1 MVRSMTGYGRFELLK
16 NGVTYTV
23 EIKSVNHRYF
33 EFSVRTPKGCT
44 FLEDKLK
51 AFFASRITRG
61 KIEAYVG
68 IDGGTRLS
76 SVITL
81 NEAVADNYIEALKSL
96 KKKYG
101 LSGKV
106 SLSDVISNNDI
117 FVVERPKM
125 DEEEVWAAVEEAAN
139 GAVDAFIKMRETEGE
154 RLATDVISRCEHI
167 LEMVGEVEKL
177 APETLKNYRERL
189 EKKLREV
196 LEDTSI
202 DEQRIL
208 TEAAIFADKIAVD
221 EETVRLRSHITQLVD
236 MIKSDETL
244 GKKFDFVVQEMNREA
259 NTIGSKSQNVEITR
273 IVVDIKGEIEKIR
286 EQIQNIE

>member
-16 NGVTYTV
+16 DGVNYTV
-23 EIKSVNHRYF
+23 EVKSVNHRYF
-33 EFSVRTPKGCT
+33 EFSVRVPKGCA

-51 AFFASRITRG
+51 SFFSKRITRG
-61 KIEAYVG
+61 KIEVYVG
-68 IDGGTRLS
+68 IEGGSRS
-76 SVITL
+76 GSVVTV
-81 NEAVADNYIEALKSL
+81 NEAVAQSYVDALKTL

-106 SLSDVISNNDI
+106 SISDVITNNDV

-125 DEEEVWAAVEEAAN
+125 DEAEVWLAVEEAAN
-139 GAVDAFIKMRETEGE
+139 NAIEAFLKMRETEGE
-154 RLATDVISRCEHI
+154 RLAVDVKNRCEHI
-167 LEMVGEVEKL
+167 LEMVSEVEKQ
-177 APETLKNYRERL
+177 APEILKNYRERL
-189 EKKLREV
+189 EKKLREI
-196 LEDTSI
+196 LGDTSI

-221 EETVRLRSHITQLVD
+221 EETVRLRSHINQLIS
-236 MIKSDETL
+236 MIESDETL

>member
-16 NGVTYTV
+16 NNVNYTV

-33 EFSVRTPKGCT
+33 EFSIRTPKGCA
-44 FLEDKLK
+44 FLEEKLK
-51 AFFASRITRG
+51 AFFAKRIARG
-61 KIEAYVG
+61 KIEVYVG
-68 IDGGTRLS
+68 MEGGSRS
-76 SVITL
+76 NSVVTV
-81 NEAVADNYIEALKSL
+81 NEAVAESYVEALKTL

-106 SLSDVISNNDI
+106 TLSDVITNNDVFLI
-117 FVVERPKM
+117 ERPKM
-125 DEEEVWAAVEEAAN
+125 DEEEIWCAVEEAAT
-139 GAVDAFIKMRETEGE
+139 GAVEAFVKLRETEGE
-154 RLATDVISRCEHI
+154 RLALDVKSRCEHI
-167 LEMVGEVEKL
+167 LNMVGEVEKN
-177 APETLKNYRERL
+177 APETLYNYRERL

-221 EETVRLRSHITQLVD
+221 EETVRLRSHINQLVS
-236 MIKSDETL
+236 MIDSEETL

-259 NTIGSKSQNVEITR
+259 NTIGSKAQNIEITR

>member
-16 NGVTYTV
+16 DGVNYTV

-44 FLEDKLK
+44 FLEEKLK
-51 AFFASRITRG
+51 SFFAKRIARG
-61 KIEAYVG
+61 KIEVYVG
-68 IDGGTRLS
+68 IEGGTRSS
-76 SVITL
+76 SVVTI
-81 NEAVADNYIEALKSL
+81 NEAVAQSYVEALKSL

-106 SLSDVISNNDI
+106 SLSDVISNNDV

-125 DEEEVWAAVEEAAN
+125 NEEEVWNSVEEAAT
-139 GAVDAFIKMRETEGE
+139 GAVDAFIKMREKEGE
-154 RLATDVISRCEHI
+154 RLAYDVKSRCEYI
-167 LEMVGEVEKL
+167 LSMVEEVEKN

-208 TEAAIFADKIAVD
+208 TEAAIFADKIATD
-221 EETVRLRSHITQLVD
+221 EETVRLRSHINQLVS
-236 MIKSDETL
+236 MIDSDETL

-259 NTIGSKSQNVEITR
+259 NTIGSKAQNVEITR
-273 IVVDIKGEIEKIR
+273 IVVEIKGEIEKIR

>member
-33 EFSVRTPKGCT
+33 EFSVRTPKGCA

-51 AFFASRITRG
+51 SFFASCITRG

-68 IDGGTRLS
+68 IDGGARLS
-76 SVITL
+76 SVVSL
-81 NEAVADNYIEALKSL
+81 NEAVADSYVEALKNL

-125 DEEEVWAAVEEAAN
+125 DEEEVWNAVQEAAA

-154 RLATDVISRCEHI
+154 RLAVDVKSRCEHI
-167 LEMVGEVEKL
+167 LDMVGEVEKR
-177 APETLKNYRERL
+177 APETLQNYRDRL

-196 LEDTSI
+196 LEDTAI

-221 EETVRLRSHITQLVD
+221 EETVRLRSHINQLVS
-236 MIKSDETL
+236 MIDSDETL

-259 NTIGSKSQNVEITR
+259 NTIGSKAQNVEITR

>member
-1 MVRSMTGYGRFELLK
+1 MTGYGRFELLK
-16 NGVTYTV
+16 NGITYTV

-33 EFSVRTPKGCT
+33 EFSVRTPKGCA
-44 FLEDKLK
+44 FLEEKLK
-51 AFFASRITRG
+51 SFFSKRITRG
-61 KIEAYVG
+61 KIEVYVG
-68 IDGGTRLS
+68 IDGGTRS
-76 SVITL
+76 GSVITI
-81 NEAVADNYIEALKSL
+81 NEAVAENYVEALKTL

-125 DEEEVWAAVEEAAN
+125 DEEEVWSAIEEAAT
-139 GAVDAFIKMRETEGE
+139 GAVEAFIKMRETEGE
-154 RLATDVISRCEHI
+154 RLAVDVKNRCEHI
-167 LEMVGEVEKL
+167 LQMVGEVEKR
-177 APETLKNYRERL
+177 APETLQNYRERL
-189 EKKLREV
+189 EKKLREI

-208 TEAAIFADKIAVD
+208 TETAIFADKIAVD

-236 MIKSDETL
+236 MIDSDETL

>member
-16 NGVTYTV
+16 DGVNYTV

-33 EFSVRTPKGCT
+33 EFSVRVPKGCA

-51 AFFASRITRG
+51 SFFSKRITRG
-61 KIEAYVG
+61 KIEVYVG
-68 IDGGTRLS
+68 IDGGTRS
-76 SVITL
+76 GSVVTV
-81 NEAVADNYIEALKSL
+81 NEAVAQSYVEALKTL

-106 SLSDVISNNDI
+106 SISDVITNNDV

-125 DEEEVWAAVEEAAN
+125 DEIEVWAAVEEAAEN
-139 GAVDAFIKMRETEGE
+139 AVEAFLKMRETEGE
-154 RLATDVISRCEHI
+154 RLAVDVKNRCEHI
-167 LEMVGEVEKL
+167 LEMVSEVEKQ

-196 LEDTSI
+196 LADTSV

-221 EETVRLRSHITQLVD
+221 EETVRLRSHISQLIS
-236 MIKSDETL
+236 MIESDETL

-259 NTIGSKSQNVEITR
+259 NTIGSKAQNVEITR

>member
-16 NGVTYTV
+16 NGVNYTV

-33 EFSVRTPKGCT
+33 EFSIRTPKGCA
-44 FLEDKLK
+44 FLEEKLK
-51 AFFASRITRG
+51 AFFAKRIARG
-61 KIEAYVG
+61 KIEVYVG
-68 IDGGTRLS
+68 MEGGSRS
-76 SVITL
+76 NSVVTV
-81 NEAVADNYIEALKSL
+81 NEMVADSYIDALKTL

-106 SLSDVISNNDI
+106 SLSDVITNSDV

-125 DEEEVWAAVEEAAN
+125 DEEEIWSAVEEAAT
-139 GAVDAFIKMRETEGE
+139 GAVNAFIKMRETEGE
-154 RLATDVISRCEHI
+154 RLAQDVKSRCEHI
-167 LEMVGEVEKL
+167 LNMVGEVERC

-221 EETVRLRSHITQLVD
+221 EETVRLRSHINQLVS
-236 MIKSDETL
+236 MIDSDEAL

-259 NTIGSKSQNVEITR
+259 NTIGSKAQNVEITR

>member
-16 NGVTYTV
+16 DGVNYTV

-33 EFSVRTPKGCT
+33 EFSARTPKGCA
-44 FLEDKLK
+44 FLEEKLK
-51 AFFASRITRG
+51 AFFADRIARG
-61 KIEAYVG
+61 KIEVYVG
-68 IDGGTRLS
+68 MDGGSRSS
-76 SVITL
+76 SVVTV
-81 NEAVADNYIEALKSL
+81 NEAVADSYVEALKAL

-106 SLSDVISNNDI
+106 SLSDVISNNDVFLI
-117 FVVERPKM
+117 ERPKLNE
-125 DEEEVWAAVEEAAN
+125 DEVWSAVEQAAT
-139 GAVDAFIKMRETEGE
+139 GAVEAFIKMRETEGV
-154 RLATDVISRCEHI
+154 RLAEDVKSRCNHI
-167 LEMVGEVEKL
+167 LEMVGLVEKN

-196 LEDTSI
+196 LENSSI

-221 EETVRLRSHITQLVD
+221 EETVRLRSHIEQLIS
-236 MIKSDETL
+236 MINSDETL

-259 NTIGSKSQNVEITR
+259 NTIGSKAQNVEITR

>member
-16 NGVTYTV
+16 DDVNYTV

-33 EFSVRTPKGCT
+33 EFSVRTPKGCA
-44 FLEDKLK
+44 FLDEKLK
-51 AFFASRITRG
+51 SFFAKRITRG
-61 KIEAYVG
+61 KIEVYVG
-68 IDGGTRLS
+68 IEGGARSS
-76 SVITL
+76 SVVSV
-81 NEAVADNYIEALKSL
+81 NEAVAESYVEALKSL

-106 SLSDVISNNDI
+106 SLSDVITNNDI
-117 FVVERPKM
+117 FVVTRPKM
-125 DEEEVWAAVEEAAN
+125 NEEEIWNSVEEAAN
-139 GAVDAFIKMRETEGE
+139 GAIDAFVKMREIEGE
-154 RLATDVISRCEHI
+154 RLAQDVKSRCEYI
-167 LEMVGEVEKL
+167 LSMVGEVEKN

-208 TEAAIFADKIAVD
+208 TEAAIFADKIATD
-221 EETVRLRSHITQLVD
+221 EETVRLRSHINQLIS
-236 MIKSDETL
+236 MIDSDETL

-259 NTIGSKSQNVEITR
+259 NTIGSKAQNVEITR
-273 IVVDIKGEIEKIR
+273 IVVEIKGEIEKIR

>member
-1 MVRSMTGYGRFELLK
+1 MVRSMTGYGRCELLK
-16 NGVTYTV
+16 DGVNYTV

-33 EFSVRTPKGCT
+33 EFSARTPKGCA
-44 FLEDKLK
+44 FLDEKLK
-51 AFFASRITRG
+51 TFFAGRIARG
-61 KIEAYVG
+61 KVEVYVG
-68 IDGGTRLS
+68 MDGGSRSS
-76 SVITL
+76 SVVTI
-81 NEAVADNYIEALKSL
+81 NEAVATSYVDALKAL

-101 LSGKV
+101 LAGKV
-106 SLSDVISNNDI
+106 SLSDVITNNDVFLI
-117 FVVERPKM
+117 ERPKLNE
-125 DEEEVWAAVEEAAN
+125 DEVWEAVEQAAV
-139 GAVDAFIKMRETEGE
+139 GAVEAFIKMRETEGV
-154 RLATDVISRCEHI
+154 RLAEDVKARCDHI
-167 LEMVGEVEKL
+167 LQMVDLVEKN

-196 LEDTSI
+196 LENSSI

-221 EETVRLRSHITQLVD
+221 EETVRLRSHIEQLIS
-236 MIKSDETL
+236 MINSDETL

-259 NTIGSKSQNVEITR
+259 NTIGSKAQNVEITR

>member
-16 NGVTYTV
+16 DGVNYTV

-33 EFSVRTPKGCT
+33 EFSARTPKGCA
-44 FLEDKLK
+44 FLEEKLK
-51 AFFASRITRG
+51 AFFADRIARG
-61 KIEAYVG
+61 KIEVYVG
-68 IDGGTRLS
+68 MDGGSRSS
-76 SVITL
+76 SVVTV
-81 NEAVADNYIEALKSL
+81 NEAVADSYVEALKAL

-106 SLSDVISNNDI
+106 SLSDVISNNDVFLI
-117 FVVERPKM
+117 ERPKLNE
-125 DEEEVWAAVEEAAN
+125 DEVWSAVEQAAT
-139 GAVDAFIKMRETEGE
+139 GAVEAFIKMRETEGE
-154 RLATDVISRCEHI
+154 RLAQDVKSRCEYI
-167 LEMVGEVEKL
+167 LNMVGEVEKN

-208 TEAAIFADKIAVD
+208 TEAAIFADKIATD
-221 EETVRLRSHITQLVD
+221 EETVRLRSHINQLVS
-236 MIKSDETL
+236 MIDSDETL

-259 NTIGSKSQNVEITR
+259 NTIGSKAQNIEITR
-273 IVVDIKGEIEKIR
+273 IVVEIKGEIEKIR

>member
-16 NGVTYTV
+16 NGVNYTV

-33 EFSVRTPKGCT
+33 EFSVRTPKGCA
-44 FLEDKLK
+44 FLEEKLK
-51 AFFASRITRG
+51 ALFAKRIARG

-68 IDGGTRLS
+68 IEGGTRS
-76 SVITL
+76 SCVVTV
-81 NEAVADNYIEALKSL
+81 NEEVADSYVNALKAL

-106 SLSDVISNNDI
+106 SLSDVITNNDV

-125 DEEEVWAAVEEAAN
+125 NEEEVWKAVEEAAN
-139 GAVDAFIKMRETEGE
+139 GAVEAFIKMRETEGE
-154 RLATDVISRCEHI
+154 RLAEDVKSRCNHI
-167 LEMVGEVEKL
+167 LNMVGEIEKI

-221 EETVRLRSHITQLVD
+221 EETVRLRSHINQLVC
-236 MIKSDETL
+236 MIDSDESL

-259 NTIGSKSQNVEITR
+259 NTIGSKAQNIEITR
-273 IVVDIKGEIEKIR
+273 MVVDIKGEIEKIR

>member
-16 NGVTYTV
+16 NGVNYTV

-33 EFSVRTPKGCT
+33 EFSVRTPKGCA
-44 FLEDKLK
+44 FLEEKLK
-51 AFFASRITRG
+51 AFFAKRITRG
-61 KIEAYVG
+61 KVEVYVG
-68 IDGGTRLS
+68 MEGGARS
-76 SVITL
+76 NSVVTV
-81 NEAVADNYIEALKSL
+81 NEAVADSYVTALKTL

-106 SLSDVISNNDI
+106 SLSEVITNNDV
-117 FVVERPKM
+117 FVIERPQM
-125 DEEEVWAAVEEAAN
+125 NEEEIWSAVEEAAN
-139 GAVDAFIKMRETEGE
+139 GAVEAFIKMRETEGV
-154 RLATDVISRCEHI
+154 RLAEDVKSRCEHI
-167 LEMVGEVEKL
+167 LQMVEEVEKR
-177 APETLKNYRERL
+177 APETLVSYRERL
-189 EKKLREV
+189 EKKLKEV

-221 EETVRLRSHITQLVD
+221 EETVRLRSHINQLVS
-236 MIKSDETL
+236 MIDSDETL

-273 IVVDIKGEIEKIR
+273 VVVDIKGEIEKIR